1 MGTRDTEQDLDLQGR
16 LIKILVRMAMNVLRD
31 LELPTARLE
40 LLQVLY
46 ARHNQLQWQAED
58 RERYLRWMYQGEVP
72 DAARVLRPKPR
83 TRRRR

>member
-1 MGTRDTEQDLDLQGR
+1 MVTPDSEQDLDLQRR
-16 LIKILVRMAMNVLRD
+16 LIKILVRMAMNVLRN
-31 LELPTARLE
+31 LELPTARLK

-58 RERYLRWMYQGEVP
+58 RERYLQWVYQGEVR

-83 TRRRR
+83 TRRCC